1 MIRRYFLIA
10 AILMV
15 FTPALSWAK
24 TGAEIDQ
31 EVTQTIQRLRKE
43 QPEAVELI
51 DAAKGM
57 LVFPKVYGAGFVV
70 GGEYGEGALR
80 VGTTT
85 ARYYSTSG
93 VSIGFQAGAEARSIV
108 LLFMTEAELE
118 KFQKSEGWQVGVD
131 GRVTIIDTGAGKKI
145 NTRNVEAPVIGF
157 VFGNQGLMAGI
168 SLEGSKFNP
177 IAKS

>member
-57 LVFPKVYGAGFVV
+57 LVFPKVY
-70 GGEYGEGALR
+70 
-80 VGTTT
+80 
-85 ARYYSTSG
+85 
-93 VSIGFQAGAEARSIV
+93 
-108 LLFMTEAELE
+108 
-118 KFQKSEGWQVGVD
+118 
-131 GRVTIIDTGAGKKI
+131 
-145 NTRNVEAPVIGF
+145 
-157 VFGNQGLMAGI
+157 
-168 SLEGSKFNP
+168 
-177 IAKS
+177 